1 MARSSPHDEVDP
13 VGRIDEIIAAFPAQ
27 QAAALTSLRSTLR
40 RLLPGSAEAIAYG
53 IPAVK
58 IGPDQVMCFTGFA
71 KHNSVFPDPHVASVI
86 ATEYPD
92 LTTTK
97 GTVHLDRDKAP
108 PVSLI
113 RRIVSLRITEINGT
127 YPRANGKT
135 RRYYTNGCTEYTGSL
150 RDGEMHGRWEWFRRN
165 GVIKRSG
172 KFKAGEPVGEWI
184 TYDAQGRPYRTT
196 LKG

>member
-40 RLLPGSAEAIAYG
+40 RLLPGATEAIAWG
-53 IPAVK
+53 MPAVK
-58 IGPDQVMCFTGFA
+58 IGPD
-71 KHNSVFPDPHVASVI
+71 P
-86 ATEYPD
+86 
-92 LTTTK
+92 
-97 GTVHLDRDKAP
+97 VHLDRDKAP